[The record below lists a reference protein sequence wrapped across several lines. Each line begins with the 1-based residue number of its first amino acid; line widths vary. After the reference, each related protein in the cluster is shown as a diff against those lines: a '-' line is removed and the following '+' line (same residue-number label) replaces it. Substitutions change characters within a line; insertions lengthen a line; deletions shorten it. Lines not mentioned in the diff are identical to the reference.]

1 MSPLTTYKNIW
12 KISFPIILSG
22 VAQNIVNVTD
32 TAFLG
37 RIGAV
42 EIGAAGNAG
51 IFYFV
56 ILMLGLG
63 FSTGSQILIGRR
75 NGEQNFKEIGK
86 LVENSF
92 YFLLPLAFLIFLFFQ
107 FLSPV
112 LLDFLTKSPEILQA
126 SNEYLQVRSW
136 GIFFA
141 FANFTFIAFYVG
153 TIQTKVLLYSTFIQ
167 AFTNVVFDYLLI
179 FGNFGFPEM
188 GIAGAALASV
198 LSEIAALAYFI
209 FYTLTKVDLRS
220 YSLFSF
226 HKFELPKLR
235 KMLLISFPI
244 MLQNFASLG
253 AWLIFF
259 IIIEK
264 IGESEL
270 AVSHIIRSIYMVLMI
285 PMFGFSQATN
295 TLVSNYIGRSNSAQV
310 LQLVK
315 KIMILSLFFTAM
327 FIPLNIAFPSE
338 IIRVYTNDPVLVEAA
353 IPVLYVISATMLL
366 YSVSYVLFSAVTGTG
381 KTFHSLIL
389 ESISISVYLI
399 AAYFLGVFFD
409 LSIALVWCSE
419 FVYFSL
425 MGFLSFAFLRWGNWR
440 NTKI

>member
-12 KISFPIILSG
+12 KVSFPIILSG

-75 NGEQNFKEIGK
+75 NGEQNFREIGK

-92 YFLLPLAFLIFLFFQ
+92 YFLLPLALLIFFFFQ
-107 FLSPV
+107 FLSPA
-112 LLDFLTKSPEILQA
+112 LLDFLTQSPDILKA

-167 AFTNVVFDYLLI
+167 ALTNVVFDYLLI
-179 FGNFGFPEM
+179 FGQFGFPEM

-198 LSEIAALAYFI
+198 FSEITAMLYFI
-209 FYTLTKVDLRS
+209 FYTVRKVYLRL
-220 YSLFSF
+220 YSLFDF
-226 HKFELPKLR
+226 HRLEA
-235 KMLLISFPI
+235 KMLKRMLFVSFPI
-244 MLQNFASLG
+244 MLQNFVSLG

-259 IIIEK
+259 LIIEK
-264 IGESEL
+264 IGETEL

-295 TLVSNYIGRSNSAQV
+295 TLVSNYIGRGNSAQV

-315 KIMILSLFFTAM
+315 KIMLLSLFFTAL
-327 FIPLNIAFPSE
+327 FIPLNIAFPNE
-338 IIRVYTNDPVLVEAA
+338 IIRIYTNDPILVNTA
-353 IPVLYVISATMLL
+353 IPVLHVISITMLL

-381 KTFHSLIL
+381 KTFHSLLL
-389 ESISISVYLI
+389 ETISISVYLL
-399 AAYFLGVFFD
+399 AAYFLGVYFD

-425 MGFLSFAFLRWGNWR
+425 MGILSFTYLKWGNWQSS
-440 NTKI
+440 KV